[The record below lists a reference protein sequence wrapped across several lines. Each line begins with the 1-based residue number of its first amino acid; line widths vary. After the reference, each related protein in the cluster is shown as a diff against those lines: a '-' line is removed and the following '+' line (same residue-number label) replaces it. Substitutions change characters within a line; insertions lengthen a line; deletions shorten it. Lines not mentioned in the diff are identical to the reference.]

1 MTKNTRKPISVGRGK
16 RITTRSRA
24 PREVLRLVIPKGS
37 LEQATVDLFRRAGWN
52 ITISPRSYFPSVDDD
67 EIMMARLR
75 AQEIS
80 RYVEAGAF
88 DAGLTGKD
96 WILENESDVKVI
108 DDLVYSKVSQAPAR
122 WVLAVDAESNYQ
134 APEDLVGKR
143 VATELVGVTKRFFA
157 DRGVPVEVE
166 FSWGSTE
173 AKVNEGVVD
182 AIVDVTE
189 TGSTLRANG
198 LRIIHTLLTTNTQFI
213 ANRAAYADPFK
224 REKIDQIHLLLQAAL
239 EARKMVGLKMN
250 VPKELV
256 DKVVALLPSL
266 NAPTVAGLYKS
277 EWFAVESVVSEEVV
291 RSLIP
296 KLLKAGATG
305 IIEYA
310 LNKVV

>member
-1 MTKNTRKPISVGRGK
+1 LKNKDSLK
-16 RITTRSRA
+16 
-24 PREVLRLVIPKGS
+24 LLIPKGS
-37 LEQATVDLFRRAGWN
+37 LEQATVDLFHRAGWR
-52 ITISPRSYFPSVDDD
+52 IAVSSRSYFPAVDD
-67 EIMMARLR
+67 EELVVARLR

-80 RYVEAGAF
+80 RYVESGSF

-96 WILENESDVKVI
+96 WILENNSDVQVV
-108 DDLVYSKVSQAPAR
+108 DDLVYSKVSQNPAR
-122 WVLAVDAESNYQ
+122 WVLAVDGDSPYRK
-134 APEDLVGKR
+134 PEDLHGKR
-143 VATELVGVTKRFFA
+143 IATELICVTRKFFA
-157 DRGVPVEVE
+157 ERQINVDVE

-173 AKVNEGVVD
+173 AKVKEGMVD

-198 LRIIHTLLTTNTQFI
+198 LKIIHTLLTSNTQFI
-213 ANRAAYADPFK
+213 ANREAYENPVK

-250 VPKELV
+250 CPKEKL
-256 DKVVALLPSL
+256 DEVVGLLPSL

-277 EWFAVESVVSEEVV
+277 EWFSVESCVSEEVV

-305 IIEYA
+305 IIEYS

>member
-1 MTKNTRKPISVGRGK
+1 MNKESLK
-16 RITTRSRA
+16 
-24 PREVLRLVIPKGS
+24 LVIPKGS

-52 ITISPRSYFPSVDDD
+52 ITISPRSYFPTVDDD
-67 EIMMARLR
+67 EIIMARLR

-80 RYVEAGAF
+80 RYVEKGTF

-108 DDLVYSKVSQAPAR
+108 DDLVYSKVSQNPAR
-122 WVLAVDAESNYQ
+122 WVLAVDADSDFRT
-134 APEDLVGKR
+134 PEDLDGKR
-143 VATELVGVTKRFFA
+143 IATELVGFTKKFFRE
-157 DRGVPVEVE
+157 RGIAVEVE

-213 ANRAAYADPFK
+213 ANRQAYENPFK

-250 VPKELV
+250 VPKEHV
-256 DKVVALLPSL
+256 EEIVGLLPSL

-277 EWFAVESVVSEEVV
+277 EWFSVESVVSEEVV

-305 IIEYA
+305 IIEYS
-310 LNKVV
+310 LNKVL

>member
-1 MTKNTRKPISVGRGK
+1 MTKDARNPMAVRKGK
-16 RITTRSRA
+16 SKARPRNSRPA
-24 PREVLRLVIPKGS
+24 LKLVIPKGS
-37 LEQATVDLFRRAGWN
+37 LEQATVELFRRAGWN
-52 ITISPRSYFPSVDDD
+52 ITISPRNYFPSVDDD
-67 EIMMARLR
+67 EIIMARLR

-80 RYVEAGAF
+80 RYVEAGTF

-96 WILENESDVKVI
+96 WVLENDSDVKVI

-122 WVLAVDAESNYQ
+122 WVLAVDAESSYQ
-134 APEDLVGKR
+134 VPEDLAGKR
-143 VATELVGVTKRFFA
+143 IATELVRVTRKFFA
-157 DRGVPVEVE
+157 DRWIPVEVE

-189 TGSTLRANG
+189 TGSTLKANG

-213 ANRAAYADPFK
+213 VNRAAYEDSFK
-224 REKIDQIHLLLQAAL
+224 REKIHQIHLLLQAAL

-250 VPKELV
+250 VPKDLV
-256 DKVVALLPSL
+256 DQVVAMLPSL

-277 EWFAVESVVSEEVV
+277 DWFAVESVVSEEVV

>member
-1 MTKNTRKPISVGRGK
+1 MTKDP
-16 RITTRSRA
+16 
-24 PREVLRLVIPKGS
+24 LRLVIPKGS
-37 LEQATVDLFRRAGWN
+37 LEQATIDLFKRAGWK
-52 ITISPRSYFPSVDDD
+52 ITVSPRSYFPSVDDE
-67 EIMMARLR
+67 EIVMARLR

-80 RYVEAGAF
+80 RYVESGTF

-108 DDLVYSKVSQAPAR
+108 DDLVYSKVSQNPAR
-122 WVLAVDAESNYQ
+122 WVLAVDAESDYRI
-134 APEDLVGKR
+134 PEDLRGKR
-143 VATELVGVTKRFFA
+143 IATELVGVTRRFFA
-157 DRGVPVEVE
+157 ERGIEVEVE

-198 LRIIHTLLTTNTQFI
+198 LKIIHTLLTTNTQLI
-213 ANRAAYADPFK
+213 ANHKAYADPFK

-250 VPKELV
+250 VPS
-256 DKVVALLPSL
+256 DKLEGVVGLLPSL

-277 EWFAVESVVSEEVV
+277 DWFSVESVVSEEVV
-291 RSLIP
+291 RSLLP
-296 KLLKAGATG
+296 KLIKAGATG
-305 IIEYA
+305 IIEYG
-310 LNKVV
+310 LNKVL

>member
-1 MTKNTRKPISVGRGK
+1 
-16 RITTRSRA
+16 
-24 PREVLRLVIPKGS
+24 
-37 LEQATVDLFRRAGWN
+37 
-52 ITISPRSYFPSVDDD
+52 
-67 EIMMARLR
+67 MARLR

-80 RYVEAGAF
+80 RYVEAGTF

-96 WILENESDVKVI
+96 WILENDSDVKVI
-108 DDLVYSKVSQAPAR
+108 DDLVYSKISQNPAR
-122 WVLAVDAESNYQ
+122 WVLAVDAESEYEK
-134 APEDLVGKR
+134 PEDLKGKR
-143 VATELVGVTKRFFA
+143 IATELVRFTKKWFSER
-157 DRGVPVEVE
+157 DIPVEVE

-198 LRIIHTLLTTNTQFI
+198 LRIIHNLLTTNTQFI
-213 ANRAAYADPFK
+213 ANKKAFENPAK
-224 REKIDQIHLLLQAAL
+224 REKIEQIHMLLQAAL

-250 VPKELV
+250 VPKDQIET
-256 DKVVALLPSL
+256 VVGLLPSL

-305 IIEYA
+305 IIEYT
-310 LNKVV
+310 LNKVL

>member
-1 MTKNTRKPISVGRGK
+1 LMNKDPLK
-16 RITTRSRA
+16 
-24 PREVLRLVIPKGS
+24 LVIPKGS
-37 LEQATVDLFRRAGWN
+37 LEKATIELFRRAGWN
-52 ITISPRSYFPSVDDD
+52 ITVSERSYFPSVDDD
-67 EIMMARLR
+67 EIVMARLR

-80 RYVEAGAF
+80 RYVEMGTF

-96 WILENESDVKVI
+96 WILENESQIQVI
-108 DDLVYSKVSQAPAR
+108 DDLVYSKVSQNPAR
-122 WVLAVDAESNYQ
+122 WVLAVDAESDYHN
-134 APEDLVGKR
+134 PEDLQGKR
-143 VATELVGVTKRFFA
+143 IATELVRFTKRWFE
-157 DRGVPVEVE
+157 DRNIKVDVE

-198 LRIIHTLLTTNTQFI
+198 LKIIHTLLTTNTQLI
-213 ANRAAYADPFK
+213 ANKEAWANPAK
-224 REKIDQIHLLLQAAL
+224 REKIEQIHMLLQSAL

-250 VPKELV
+250 VPK
-256 DKVVALLPSL
+256 DKVDMVVGLLPSL

-277 EWFAVESVVSEEVV
+277 DWFSVESVVSEEVV

-296 KLLKAGATG
+296 KLLKSGATG

-310 LNKVV
+310 LNKVL

>member
-1 MTKNTRKPISVGRGK
+1 MSKGSLK
-16 RITTRSRA
+16 
-24 PREVLRLVIPKGS
+24 LVIPKGS
-37 LEQATVDLFRRAGWN
+37 LEQATIDLFRRAGWN
-52 ITISPRSYFPSVDDD
+52 INVSPRSYFPIVDDD
-67 EIMMARLR
+67 EIVMARLR

-80 RYVEAGAF
+80 RYVEAGTF

-108 DDLVYSKVSQAPAR
+108 DDLVYSKVSQNPAR
-122 WVLAVDAESNYQ
+122 WVLAVDAESDYHV
-134 APEDLVGKR
+134 PEDLNGKR
-143 VATELVGVTKRFFA
+143 IATELVRFTRKFFGE
-157 DRGVPVEVE
+157 RGIEVEVE

-198 LRIIHTLLTTNTQFI
+198 LRIIHNLLTTNTQFI
-213 ANRAAYADPFK
+213 ANRKAFEDPFK
-224 REKIDQIHLLLQAAL
+224 REKIEQIHLLLQAAL

-250 VPKELV
+250 VPKENL
-256 DKVVALLPSL
+256 DVVVGLLPSL
-266 NAPTVAGLYKS
+266 NAPTVSGLYKS
-277 EWFAVESVVSEEVV
+277 EWFSVESVVSEEVV

-305 IIEYA
+305 IVEYS
-310 LNKVV
+310 LNKVI

>member
-1 MTKNTRKPISVGRGK
+1 LTYKDPLK
-16 RITTRSRA
+16 
-24 PREVLRLVIPKGS
+24 LVIPKGS
-37 LEQATVDLFRRAGWN
+37 LEQATIELFRRAGWN
-52 ITISPRSYFPSVDDD
+52 ITVSPRSYFPSVDDD
-67 EIMMARLR
+67 EIIMARLR

-80 RYVEAGAF
+80 RYVEKGTF

-108 DDLVYSKVSQAPAR
+108 DDLVYSKVSQSPAR
-122 WVLAVDAESNYQ
+122 WVLAVDAESHYEK
-134 APEDLVGKR
+134 PEDLAGKR
-143 VATELVGVTKRFFA
+143 IATELVKFTQKFFFE
-157 DRGVPVEVE
+157 RGIPVDVE

-189 TGSTLRANG
+189 TGSTLKANG

-213 ANRAAYADPFK
+213 ANRAAFENPVK
-224 REKIDQIHLLLQAAL
+224 REKIEQIHLLLQSAL

-250 VPKELV
+250 CPKAQL
-256 DKVVALLPSL
+256 DAVVGLLPSL

-277 EWFAVESVVSEEVV
+277 DWFSVESVVSEEVV

-296 KLLKAGATG
+296 KLMKAGATG
-305 IIEYA
+305 IVEYS
-310 LNKVV
+310 LNKVL

>member
-1 MTKNTRKPISVGRGK
+1 MSKEALK
-16 RITTRSRA
+16 
-24 PREVLRLVIPKGS
+24 LVIPKGS
-37 LEQATVDLFRRAGWN
+37 LEQATIDLFRRAGWN
-52 ITISPRSYFPSVDDD
+52 INVSPRSYFPTVDDD
-67 EIMMARLR
+67 EIIMARLR

-80 RYVEAGAF
+80 RYVEAGTF

-108 DDLVYSKVSQAPAR
+108 DDLVYSKVSQNPAR
-122 WVLAVDAESNYQ
+122 WVLAVDAESDYH
-134 APEDLVGKR
+134 APEDLAGKR
-143 VATELVGVTKRFFA
+143 IATELVRFTRKFFGE
-157 DRGVPVEVE
+157 RGIQVEVE

-189 TGSTLRANG
+189 TGSTLKANG
-198 LRIIHTLLTTNTQFI
+198 LRIIHNLLTTNTQFI
-213 ANRAAYADPFK
+213 ANRQAFEDPFK
-224 REKIDQIHLLLQAAL
+224 REKIEQIHLLLQAAL

-250 VPKELV
+250 VPKDHL
-256 DKVVALLPSL
+256 DHVVGLLPSL

-277 EWFAVESVVSEEVV
+277 EWFSVESVVSEEVV

-305 IIEYA
+305 IVEYS
-310 LNKVV
+310 LNKVL

>member
-1 MTKNTRKPISVGRGK
+1 MTKDSLK
-16 RITTRSRA
+16 
-24 PREVLRLVIPKGS
+24 LVIPKGS
-37 LEQATVDLFRRAGWN
+37 LEQATIDLFRRAGWN
-52 ITISPRSYFPSVDDD
+52 INVSPRSYFPTVDDD
-67 EIMMARLR
+67 EIIMARLR

-80 RYVEAGAF
+80 RYVESGTF

-96 WILENESDVKVI
+96 WILENESDVQVI
-108 DDLVYSKVSQAPAR
+108 DDLVYSKVSQSQAR
-122 WVLAVDAESNYQ
+122 WVLAVDAESTYQ
-134 APEDLVGKR
+134 TPEDLDGKR
-143 VATELVGVTKRFFA
+143 IATELVRFTSKFFA
-157 DRGVPVEVE
+157 ERGVSVEVE

-224 REKIDQIHLLLQAAL
+224 REKIEQIHLMLQAAL

-250 VPKELV
+250 VPKEHL
-256 DKVVALLPSL
+256 DRVVSLLPSL
-266 NAPTVAGLYKS
+266 NAPTVSGLYKS
-277 EWFAVESVVSEEVV
+277 DWFAVESVVSEEVV

-296 KLLKAGATG
+296 KLLKAGAAG
-305 IIEYA
+305 IIEYG
-310 LNKVV
+310 LNKVL